1 MEVKELRIKAGMS
14 QQKFADYFEMPVRN
28 IQNWESK
35 SKKSSRHLA
44 EYWIKL
50 MEYKLVNEGLIE
62 QETGFTNQG
71 TAD

>member
-28 IQNWESK
+28 IQNWESN
-35 SKKSSRHLA
+35 SEKSSRRVA
-44 EYWIKL
+44 AYWVKL
-50 MEYKLVNEGLIE
+50 MEYKLVKEGLIE
-62 QETGFTNQG
+62 QETSFINQD

>member
-1 MEVKELRIKAGMS
+1 MGLQHLQDMEVKELRIKAGMS

-62 QETGFTNQG
+62 QET
-71 TAD
+71 

>member
-35 SKKSSRHLA
+35 SEKSSRHLA

-71 TAD
+71 RAD